1 MLLDAK
7 AGALWVRTSAP
18 TGQPD
23 AADRLSYVSEFSF
36 DVSKETQERGPYV
49 GDAAFTTSSN
59 VTYEGSFS
67 IEVPRAASPVI
78 NLLMT
83 AAKSTSQKL
92 WMQFREGEVDGSN
105 LSAVHVFTGV
115 TITSLS
121 VSNDGETVTYEVEF
135 TADGHTYTASTL
147 T

>member
-18 TGQPD
+18 SGQPGT
-23 AADRLSYVSEFSF
+23 ADRLSYVSEFSF

-78 NLLMT
+78 NMLMT
-83 AAKSTSQKL
+83 AAESTSQKL

-105 LSAVHVFTGV
+105 SSAVHVFTGV